1 MAGLPLDTLEVST
14 MTNALVPYF
23 QHATTAVQISARNA
37 AQFLIPVLD
46 DSQKCFFNLSS
57 RNTNDLVNASGKG
70 MPISSLLKLFLAYG
84 QLPSNCTVFLQE
96 GIFLYA
102 LSIMFQSSRDDEKQ
116 LAFSVVKM
124 LSLHQNM
131 SISEEPA
138 TGTQCTNI
146 KETESTII
154 ADSSM
159 SLSYIL
165 SQLGSETQCF
175 KSICSQTNAKGK
187 EMFERYRAI
196 LKQLEEY
203 IVSTN
208 NSDHQGSEDVT
219 SPLMNITIDLLEGI
233 IIGLRILM

>member
-1 MAGLPLDTLEVST
+1 MYACMAGLPLDTLEVSS
-14 MTNALVPYF
+14 MTNALVPCF

-46 DSQKCFFNLSS
+46 NSQKCSFNLSS
-57 RNTNDLVNASGKG
+57 RNTNDLINASGKD
-70 MPISSLLKLFLAYG
+70 MPVISVLKLFLAYG
-84 QLPSNCTVFLQE
+84 QLPSNCIVFLQE

-131 SISEEPA
+131 SISEVPA
-138 TGTQCTNI
+138 TDTECTNI
-146 KETESTII
+146 KETKSAMV
-154 ADSSM
+154 ADL
-159 SLSYIL
+159 SLSLSKIL

-175 KSICSQTNAKGK
+175 KSICSQTNPEGK
-187 EMFERYRAI
+187 ELFERYRAI

-208 NSDHQGSEDVT
+208 NSDHQKYEDVT

-233 IIGLRILM
+233 INP